1 MVNQSLQKISPVSD
15 LRSQAQDRQCPPCS
29 AKMGTIFVDATHA
42 AKTGARTGA
51 QTVLRG
57 LLSGLSQCAVDF
69 QIMRWSKWRDRLRP
83 LTPKENHRL
92 AVIQLGERARPP
104 SPAGS
109 WLLLPEIIYSDRAL
123 RMMHYAR
130 RRKFRVAAI
139 FHDAIP
145 ISHSHLV
152 RREAVKWHAH
162 YMKALCEADLV
173 IAVSDFAERQFRAF
187 AQDHGQRLPLLT
199 VCRLPGEW
207 VGRKRCSVK
216 DVDISCPVKI
226 LCVSTLEPRKNHKT
240 LLEAFELAC
249 AAISKSA
256 QLHLVGDRHKDAE
269 FIVNLV
275 ECAVA
280 QNPGVTWHGKVSDD
294 QLRNLYRD
302 CAFTVYPSLVE
313 GFGLPIVES
322 LWHGRPCIC
331 ANFGEM
337 SEIAKEGGC
346 LTCDVRSPLQL
357 SQAMVALATQP
368 ALRERLINE
377 TERRKHKTWA
387 EYAAEIC
394 ENLGNASRI

>member
-1 MVNQSLQKISPVSD
+1 
-15 LRSQAQDRQCPPCS
+15 
-29 AKMGTIFVDATHA
+29 MGTIFVDATHA

-51 QTVLRG
+51 QTVVRG
-57 LLSGLSQCAVDF
+57 LLLGLSQCAIDF
-69 QIMRWSKWRDRLRP
+69 QIMRWSKWRDRLLP

-92 AVIQLGERARPP
+92 AVIQLGERVRPP

-109 WLLLPEIIYSDRAL
+109 WLLLPEIIYGDRAL
-123 RMMHYAR
+123 RVMHYAL

-145 ISHSHLV
+145 ISHPHLV

-162 YMKALCEADLV
+162 YMKALCGADLV
-173 IAVSDFAERQFRAF
+173 IAVSDSAAQQFRDF
-187 AQDHGQRLPLLT
+187 VQNHRQRLPRLT
-199 VCRLPGEW
+199 VCRLPGEL
-207 VGRKRCSVK
+207 VGQKRSSVK
-216 DVDISCPVKI
+216 DVDFSCPVKI

-294 QLRNLYRD
+294 QLSNLYRD

-313 GFGLPIVES
+313 GFGLPIAES
-322 LWHGRPCIC
+322 LWHRRPCIC

-337 SEIAKEGGC
+337 AEIAKDGGC
-346 LTCDVRSPLQL
+346 LTCDVHGPSQL

-377 TERRKHKTWA
+377 IARRKHKTWA

-394 ENLGNASRI
+394 ENLGNASRISEESTSLPLRSGSRTSTLLP